1 MSNSILLNWAI
12 MAVSFFNTIL
22 LLWLGATVLLNAE
35 RRDWGI
41 GLATGGLL
49 LGGAFFVSHTA
60 ILGLFIGGHLVSG
73 YTAIISE
80 GLLVIGRN
88 MIFWW
93 TTGLS
98 SRHRLAL
105 RLVPHHA
112 LVRRLLE
119 SREEHRAT
127 RRRHRDSQRSN
138 QEVAQRNSPRSPR
151 PLRLNLLPSTNGSAI
166 CFGWWLV
173 CW

>member
-73 YTAIISE
+73 YTAIISD

-93 TTGLS
+93 TTGLAPAI
-98 SRHRLAL
+98 AL
-105 RLVPHHA
+105 PFAWYLIMLWYGGFWNREGTQ
-112 LVRRLLE
+112 RRT
-119 SREEHRAT
+119 EE
-127 RRRHRDSQRSN
+127 
-138 QEVAQRNSPRSPR
+138 AQSF
-151 PLRLNLLPSTNGSAI
+151 TEK
-166 CFGWWLV
+166 
-173 CW
+173 